1 VEPPQLRLTLTEAAL
16 VFLAAVFG
24 MFAGGGVFYA
34 LLGVWALPLIDVLFI
49 AGPVLIAAGGRGS
62 VRLVRSFAGVNRIS
76 ARETIGAVL
85 VGASFWY
92 LLTRLLLPLLYRH
105 LGGEEASE
113 AIEEALFPDGVQVGV
128 LIAMVAVFPGICEEL
143 LFRGALLRA
152 LRGRVSAPT
161 AVFLTAALFGLI
173 HIYPAQMVPTFL
185 FGLLLGVMALRTG
198 SVVTSMLAH
207 VIHNGMVTA
216 ASLNAW
222 PAGIEFLDANP
233 VATTAGAA
241 VITVIGLL
249 LTLTKTSPS

>member
-1 VEPPQLRLTLTEAAL
+1 LTLTEAAL

-24 MFAGGGVFYA
+24 MFAGGGVLYG
-34 LLGVWALPLIDVLFI
+34 LLGVWALPLVDVLFI

-62 VRLVRSFAGVNRIS
+62 VRLVRRLAGVSTIS
-76 ARETIGAVL
+76 WREAAGAVL

-113 AIEEALFPDGVQVGV
+113 AIEEALFPDGVQIGL
-128 LIAMVAVFPGICEEL
+128 LIAMVSVFPGICEEL

-152 LRGRVSAPT
+152 LRGRLSAPA
-161 AVFLTAALFGLI
+161 AVTLSAALFGLI

-185 FGLLLGVMALRTG
+185 LGLLLGVMVLRTG
-198 SVVTSMLAH
+198 SVVTAMLAH
-207 VIHNGMVTA
+207 MIHNGMVTA

-222 PAGIEFLDANP
+222 PAGVEFLDANP

-241 VITVIGLL
+241 VITAVGLL
-249 LTLTKTSPS
+249 LILTKPSPS